1 MTNINIAN
9 AVSILDVHAADEVN
23 SPHAVRVLAQL
34 LAEQFSRH
42 SVWRSTSKFS
52 KADARAAMIALG
64 ASTFTVEQ
72 FANKVAIEVRR
83 LGRFGL

>member
-1 MTNINIAN
+1 MQNIQMAN
-9 AVSILDVHAADEVN
+9 AVSILDIHAADDVN
-23 SPHAVRVLAQL
+23 SPHAVNVLAQL
-34 LAEQFSRH
+34 LAEQFVKH
-42 SVWRSTSKFS
+42 SAWRSTSKFS
-52 KADARAAMIALG
+52 KADARASMIALG